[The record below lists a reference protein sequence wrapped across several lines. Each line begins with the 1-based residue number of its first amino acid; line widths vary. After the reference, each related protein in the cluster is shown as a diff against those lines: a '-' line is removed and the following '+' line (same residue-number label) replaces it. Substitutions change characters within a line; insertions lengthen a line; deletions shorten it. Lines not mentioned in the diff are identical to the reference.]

1 VTNLKADIIVDA
13 RYRSCPGPLL
23 SLAEAVMKANPGQV
37 VLLLATDPATP
48 KDVKA
53 WALQVG
59 HKVLRVE
66 VTDDTY
72 YIYLEV

>member
-1 VTNLKADIIVDA
+1 MINLKVDVVVDA
-13 RYRSCPGPLL
+13 RYKSCPGPLL
-23 SLAEAVMKANPGQV
+23 SLAEAVMRANPGQV

-48 KDVKA
+48 KDVNA

-59 HKVLRVE
+59 HKVLKVE
-66 VTDDTY
+66 VNDDTY